1 MTTPPPDR
9 CSTSRTDATLGCVE
23 PLLEALQA
31 AFLANPVVNGAILAV
46 LFFGLI
52 LDVVQVTYLRPAAYW
67 VDQTSRGFATRDPPR
82 LVAAPA
88 RVLAGRERE
97 GVTLS
102 MFAIGSM
109 LDSVR
114 ARLRDARELPR
125 QLVGLL
131 ILLGLL
137 GGFWA
142 LSGSSAPGAEATVF
156 LGVAAAVIL
165 GLANALTGMAQDRFF
180 YQLEEF
186 LAQRAQLPSSLL
198 GGEATLPAYLE
209 ALLRQTAENLGEIQR
224 IMIRTEDER
233 RATQAA
239 LGSLGE
245 RLAELSDQLR
255 AEQKVILTLTRDHNE
270 LQPAMAELATQVA
283 GAVAASEEMRE
294 HMRSLDVAVARLL
307 DEVSTAR
314 EQAPE
319 AMRQEI
325 KILAQTLAPTMRPRA

>member
-1 MTTPPPDR
+1 VDAVLEPPL
-9 CSTSRTDATLGCVE
+9 A
-23 PLLEALQA
+23 AL
-31 AFLANPVVNGAILAV
+31 LANPVLNGAILAV
-46 LFFGLI
+46 LVFGLI
-52 LDVVQVTYLRPAAYW
+52 VDVVLVLRLRPAVHW

-102 MFAIGSM
+102 LAAIGSM
-109 LDSVR
+109 LYSVR

-137 GGFWA
+137 GAFWS
-142 LSGSSAPGAEATVF
+142 LSDIEAVGAHGSAV
-156 LGVAAAVIL
+156 LGVAAAVVL
-165 GLANALTGMAQDRFF
+165 GICNALTGHAQDRFL
-180 YQLEEF
+180 YELEEF
-186 LAQRAQLPSSLL
+186 LAQRAELPSSLL

-209 ALLRQTAENLGEIQR
+209 ALLKQTAESLGEIQR
-224 IMIRTEDER
+224 MMVRTEEER
-233 RATQAA
+233 RTAQAA
-239 LGSLGE
+239 IGSLTE

-255 AEQKVILTLTRDHNE
+255 AEQKVILAIARGHNE

-283 GAVAASEEMRE
+283 GAVAASAEMRE
-294 HMRSLDVAVARLL
+294 HMRNLDVAVARLVE
-307 DEVSTAR
+307 EVSAAR
-314 EQAPE
+314 VQAPE

-325 KILAQTLAPTMRPRA
+325 KILAQTLALAMRPRA